1 MSPRIFIPLF
11 ASIILFACAS
21 TQKVTNSKQQI
32 AARDSLL
39 GQYDQQLAD
48 LSKKVKQKEQ
58 SNEMDDT
65 AATRIRRFIGASQAE
80 IDKLKAQN
88 AILLG
93 QTSVDRSNWS
103 DLKQQLRLSQMLAE
117 TMADRIEMIN
127 DLVNRDLVIRLDQD
141 IIFESGKYLVSPD
154 VAGKLETLFQP
165 AADQI
170 NAFIKKYPDYPL
182 SVVINANGFADAS
195 SIADGTALYKDIKAR
210 LKTGP
215 SGSKEMNRE
224 ISRLRAEDVM
234 NYFRKF
240 FAAKFTPGKHI
251 RNIVYVF
258 DGKGEE
264 LPNPKLTDYKTD
276 DARRRVV
283 LLYWSVFPE
292 N

>member
-1 MSPRIFIPLF
+1 MSPRIFILLS
-11 ASIILFACAS
+11 ASIFLVSCSS
-21 TQKVTNSKQQI
+21 TQKI
-32 AARDSLL
+32 ANGKKDLASQTSQLS
-39 GQYDQQLAD
+39 QYDKQLDD
-48 LSKKVKQKEQ
+48 LATKVKQKEQ
-58 SNEMDDT
+58 QNEMDDT
-65 AATRIRRFIGASQAE
+65 AATRIRKFIGASQAE
-80 IDKLKAQN
+80 INKLNAQN

-93 QTSVDRSNWS
+93 ETSVDRGNWA
-103 DLKQQLRLSQMLAE
+103 DLKQQLRLSQKLAE
-117 TMADRIEMIN
+117 TMADRIEMIS
-127 DLVNRDLVIRLDQD
+127 DLVNRDLVIKLDQD

-182 SVVINANGFADAS
+182 SVVINANGFADAT
-195 SIADGTALYKDIKAR
+195 SIAEGTALYKDIKAR
-210 LKTGP
+210 LKSGA

-264 LPNPKLTDYKTD
+264 LPNPKLNDYRTD

>member
-1 MSPRIFIPLF
+1 MSSRFFISCIISVIFI
-11 ASIILFACAS
+11 SCSS
-21 TQKVTNSKQQI
+21 TQKITNGKEQI
-32 AARDSLL
+32 AARDSVLS
-39 GQYDQQLAD
+39 QYDKQLAD
-48 LSKKVKQKEQ
+48 LSKQVKQKEQ
-58 SNEMDDT
+58 ANEMDDT

-80 IDKLKAQN
+80 IEKLKAQN

-93 QTSVDRSNWS
+93 QTSVDRGNWQ
-103 DLKQQLRLSQMLAE
+103 DLKQQLRLSKQLAE
-117 TMADRIEMIN
+117 TMADRVEMIN
-127 DLVNRDLVIRLDQD
+127 DLVNRNLVIKLDQD

-165 AADQI
+165 AADEI

-182 SVVINANGFADAS
+182 SVVINANGFADAT
-195 SIADGTALYKDIKAR
+195 SIAEGTTLYKDIKAR
-210 LKTGP
+210 LKSGA
-215 SGSKEMNRE
+215 SGSREMNRE

-240 FAAKFTPGKHI
+240 FAARFSTGKHI

-264 LPNPKLTDYKTD
+264 YPNPKVTDYRAD
-276 DARRRVV
+276 DPRRRVV

-292 N
+292 

>member
-1 MSPRIFIPLF
+1 MSLRSVSLLLALIPV
-11 ASIILFACAS
+11 LFACSS
-21 TQKVTNSKQQI
+21 TQKIVSGKKDL
-32 AARDSLL
+32 AAQTSQLS
-39 GQYDQQLAD
+39 QYDKQLDD
-48 LSKKVKQKEQ
+48 LSAKIKQKEQ
-58 SNEMDDT
+58 QNEMDDT
-65 AATRIRRFIGASQAE
+65 AATRIRKFIGASQAE
-80 IDKLKAQN
+80 IAKLKAQN
-88 AILLG
+88 DILLG
-93 QTSVDRSNWS
+93 QTTVDRGNWQ
-103 DLKQQLRLSQMLAE
+103 DLKQQLRLSAKLAE
-117 TMADRIEMIN
+117 TMADRVEMIS
-127 DLVNRDLVIRLDQD
+127 DLVNRNLVIKLDQD

-165 AADQI
+165 AADEI

-182 SVVINANGFADAS
+182 SVVINANGFADAT
-195 SIADGTALYKDIKAR
+195 SIAEGTGLYKDIKAR
-210 LKTGP
+210 LKSGA

-240 FAAKFTPGKHI
+240 FTARFSTGKHI

-264 LPNPKLTDYKTD
+264 FPNPKISDYRMD

-292 N
+292 

>member
-1 MSPRIFIPLF
+1 MSLRRHLLLLLTVTV
-11 ASIILFACAS
+11 LFACSS
-21 TQKVTNSKQQI
+21 TQKIVSGKKDLAVQTSQLN
-32 AARDSLL
+32 
-39 GQYDQQLAD
+39 QYDKQLDD
-48 LSKKVKQKEQ
+48 LSAKIKQKEQ
-58 SNEMDDT
+58 QNEMDDT
-65 AATRIRRFIGASQAE
+65 AATRIRKFIGASQAE
-80 IDKLKAQN
+80 IAKLKAQN
-88 AILLG
+88 DILLG
-93 QTSVDRSNWS
+93 QTTVDRGNWQ
-103 DLKQQLRLSQMLAE
+103 DLKQQLRLSAKLAE

-127 DLVNRDLVIRLDQD
+127 DLVNRNLVIKLDQD

-165 AADQI
+165 AADEI

-182 SVVINANGFADAS
+182 SVVVNANGFADAT
-195 SIADGTALYKDIKAR
+195 SIAEGTGLFKDIKAR
-210 LKTGP
+210 LKTGA

-240 FAAKFTPGKHI
+240 FAARFSTGKHI

-264 LPNPKLTDYKTD
+264 FPNPKISDYRID
-276 DARRRVV
+276 DPRRRVV

-292 N
+292 

>member
-1 MSPRIFIPLF
+1 MSSRFFISCIISVIFI
-11 ASIILFACAS
+11 SCSS
-21 TQKVTNSKQQI
+21 TQKITNGKEQI
-32 AARDSLL
+32 AARDSVLS
-39 GQYDQQLAD
+39 QYDKQLAD
-48 LSKKVKQKEQ
+48 LSKQVKLKEQ
-58 SNEMDDT
+58 ANEMDDT

-80 IDKLKAQN
+80 IEKLKAQN

-93 QTSVDRSNWS
+93 QTSVDRGNWQ
-103 DLKQQLRLSQMLAE
+103 DLKQQLRLSKQLAE
-117 TMADRIEMIN
+117 TMADRVEMIN
-127 DLVNRDLVIRLDQD
+127 DLVNRNLVIKLDQD

-165 AADQI
+165 AADEI

-182 SVVINANGFADAS
+182 SVVINANGFADAT
-195 SIADGTALYKDIKAR
+195 SIAEGTTLYKDIKAR
-210 LKTGP
+210 LKSGA
-215 SGSKEMNRE
+215 SGSREMNRE

-240 FAAKFTPGKHI
+240 FAARFSTGKHI

-264 LPNPKLTDYKTD
+264 YPNPKVTDYRAD
-276 DARRRVV
+276 DPRRRVV

-292 N
+292 